1 MSSCFALTKRGKRC
15 RGYATVL
22 EEGADP
28 DGTPVITY
36 DLTCNS
42 HRSFFEKNQDYLLNL
57 LFGHT
62 RTGQYGSQYAVYLE
76 FFPAKRDFVEC
87 LLMYKCLVPTKEMI
101 EKLYE
106 DPFGRLSYFIY
117 LVAKHVPEFSKS
129 WNPKLWENT
138 IRNFWI
144 YYYSVGP
151 IQISFSMFYPFFR
164 EDPLNHFLDCIYIR
178 GQIESFTTNEEVDLE
193 IEVFARKYCMYTE
206 YSDALM
212 YSANLEEKIEKLH
225 ERFQTL
231 QSIPIR
237 TLIKRCKLLPILLE
251 ERNMRY
257 IENRRAVHIKVYK
270 KELMERTWES
280 SRFIDWCLD
289 IEEKEEVLQR
299 WASLPFCKT

>member
-15 RGYATVL
+15 RGYASVL

-28 DGTPVITY
+28 DGTPIITY

-42 HRSFFEKNQDYLLNL
+42 HRTFFEKNQEDLLNS

-76 FFPAKRDFVEC
+76 FFQSKREFVEC
-87 LLMYKCLVPTKEMI
+87 LLMYKCLLPTKQMI

-138 IRNFWI
+138 IRTFWI

-151 IQISFSMFYPFFR
+151 IQISFSMFYPFLR
-164 EDPLNHFLDCIYIR
+164 EDPLNHFLECIYIR
-178 GQIESFTTNEEVDLE
+178 GQIESFTTNDEIDSE
-193 IEVFARKYCMYTE
+193 IELFARQYCMFSE
-206 YSDALM
+206 DADALV
-212 YSANLEEKIEKLH
+212 YSQTLEEKIEKLH
-225 ERFQTL
+225 ERFQSL
-231 QSIPIR
+231 QSISIR
-237 TLIKRCKLLPILLE
+237 PLIKRCKLLEVLLE
-251 ERNMRY
+251 QRKILYNEKCAALQIHRY
-257 IENRRAVHIKVYK
+257 KT
-270 KELMERTWES
+270 ELLERTWET
-280 SRFIDWCLD
+280 SRFMDWCLD
-289 IEEKEEVLQR
+289 IEEKEELLQR
-299 WASLPFCKT
+299 WGSL